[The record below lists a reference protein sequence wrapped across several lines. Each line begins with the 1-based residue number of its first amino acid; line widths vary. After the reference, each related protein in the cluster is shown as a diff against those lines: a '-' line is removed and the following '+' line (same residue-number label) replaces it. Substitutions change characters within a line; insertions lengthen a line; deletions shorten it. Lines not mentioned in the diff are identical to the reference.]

1 MIMFWMHCLDL
12 AINSYTR
19 NNHLDLSV
27 NFADF
32 EKVLLSSSSLMN
44 ASLWEIYYSK
54 GLMFSEES
62 KEYWRLPDLK
72 PLPVLAALPTP
83 WKRRASIGITEAN
96 SDRMLRF
103 AFTVVQKHLTSP
115 NTRRGFIIKH
125 ALSSLQ
131 STTQRV
137 RASNPTIAP
146 YSETQAYFWI
156 QVVHAAF
163 ASIDA
168 IFIENSEQ
176 SPISASQLSYTNFQ
190 NLYSISPTLW
200 REHYSKKRWTSIEAR
215 IAFTTPDLKPLP
227 NFIKPESTGLT
238 HICFNGDMERKL
250 LNVSPE
256 LPSAEELAFLSSLIN
271 EEARTIPRPIPSEI
285 TSHAH
290 LLLLLY
296 ERLVLLKSKGPNE
309 KVSQGRST
317 IIDQLSGYHAD
328 SATRITFWYEMVM
341 KALSQLQ
348 QDEQSFHDSF
358 DGFLR
363 SNQHL
368 AYENLPFCYYSQ
380 ELWNS
385 RRAKNTFL
393 TPDRRSLTICE
404 VVETKDA
411 EKDWVVL

>member
-1 MIMFWMHCLDL
+1 MFWMHFLDL
-12 AINSYTR
+12 AINSYTGR
-19 NNHLDLSV
+19 NHLDQSV
-27 NFADF
+27 CFADF
-32 EKVLLSSSSLMN
+32 EKVLLSFPSLMN

-54 GLMFSEES
+54 GLMFSEQS
-62 KEYWRLPDLK
+62 KDYWRLPDLK
-72 PLPVLAALPTP
+72 PLPMLTASPTP
-83 WKRRASIGITEAN
+83 QKGKTSIGITEAN

-168 IFIENSEQ
+168 ISIENSGK

-190 NLYSISPTLW
+190 SLYSISPTLW
-200 REHYSKKRWTSIEAR
+200 REHYSKKRWASIEAR

-227 NFIKPESTGLT
+227 NFIKPKSTGLT
-238 HICFNGDMERKL
+238 HICFNGEMERKP
-250 LNVSPE
+250 LNISPE

-296 ERLVLLKSKGPNE
+296 ERSVQFKSNGPDE
-309 KVSQGRST
+309 KVSQPRST

-328 SATRITFWYEMVM
+328 STTRITFWYEMVM
-341 KALSQLQ
+341 KAVSKVEE
-348 QDEQSFHDSF
+348 DEPSSHDSF

-368 AYENLPFCYYSQ
+368 AYEDLPFCYYSQ
-380 ELWNS
+380 ELWDS
-385 RRAKNTFL
+385 RKTTNIFL
-393 TPDRRSLTICE
+393 APDRRSLTICE
-404 VVETKDA
+404 VMETKDA
-411 EKDWVVL
+411 EKDWIVV

>member
-1 MIMFWMHCLDL
+1 MFWMHCLDL
-12 AINSYTR
+12 AISSYK
-19 NNHLDLSV
+19 NNKLDRSV
-27 NFADF
+27 CFADF
-32 EKVLLSSSSLMN
+32 ERVLLSSPSLMN
-44 ASLWEIYYSK
+44 SSMWEIHYSK

-72 PLPVLAALPTP
+72 PLPALAASPTP
-83 WKRRASIGITEAN
+83 RRRGASIEITETD
-96 SDRMLRF
+96 SERMLRF
-103 AFTVVQKHLTSP
+103 AFTVVQRYLTDP
-115 NTRRGFIIKH
+115 KNTRRGFIIKH

-137 RASNPTIAP
+137 RATNPTIAP

-163 ASIDA
+163 AS
-168 IFIENSEQ
+168 FIENSEK

-190 NLYSISPTLW
+190 TLYNISPTMW

-227 NFIKPESTGLT
+227 NFIKPESTELT
-238 HICFNGDMERKL
+238 HIDFNGDTEQKL
-250 LNVSPE
+250 LNVRPE
-256 LPSAEELAFLSSLIN
+256 LPSAEELAFLTSLIN
-271 EEARTIPRPIPSEI
+271 EEAGTIPRPISSEI

-296 ERLVLLKSKGPNE
+296 YKCFATFKLKESHG
-309 KVSQGRST
+309 KVFQNRST

-328 SATRITFWYEMVM
+328 SRTYITFWYEMVM
-341 KALSQLQ
+341 KAACKVE
-348 QDEQSFHDSF
+348 QDEQSSHDSF

-380 ELWNS
+380 ELWDNWK
-385 RRAKNTFL
+385 AKNTFL
-393 TPDRRSLTICE
+393 APDRRSLAICE
-404 VVETKDA
+404 AVETEDA
-411 EKDWVVL
+411 EKEWIVV

>member
-1 MIMFWMHCLDL
+1 MFWMHFLDL

-19 NNHLDLSV
+19 SNHLDQSV
-27 NFADF
+27 RFAEF
-32 EKVLLSSSSLMN
+32 EKLLLSSPSLMN
-44 ASLWEIYYSK
+44 ASLWETYYSRA
-54 GLMFSEES
+54 LMFSEES
-62 KEYWRLPDLK
+62 KDYWRLPDLK
-72 PLPVLAALPTP
+72 PLPMLTAPPTP
-83 WKRRASIGITEAN
+83 QKRRASIGIIDTD

-115 NTRRGFIIKH
+115 NSCRGFIIKH

-156 QVVHAAF
+156 RVVHAAF
-163 ASIDA
+163 AFIDA
-168 IFIENSEQ
+168 IHIEDSEK

-190 NLYSISPTLW
+190 NLYSLSPTLW
-200 REHYSKKRWTSIEAR
+200 REHFSKKRWTSIEAR
-215 IAFTTPDLKPLP
+215 ITFIPPDLKPLP
-227 NFIKPESTGLT
+227 NFMKPKSTGLT
-238 HICFNGDMERKL
+238 HICFNGEVERKL
-250 LNVSPE
+250 INVSPE

-296 ERLVLLKSKGPNE
+296 EHLVPLKSNGPDG
-309 KVSQGRST
+309 KVSQDWST
-317 IIDQLSGYHAD
+317 TIDQLSGHHAH
-328 SATRITFWYEMVM
+328 STTHITFWYEMVM
-341 KALSQLQ
+341 KAVSKVQE
-348 QDEQSFHDSF
+348 DEPSSHDSF
-358 DGFLR
+358 DKFLR

-380 ELWNS
+380 ELWDS
-385 RRAKNTFL
+385 QKAKNTFL
-393 TPDRRSLTICE
+393 APDRRTLTICE
-404 VVETKDA
+404 IVETKDA
-411 EKDWVVL
+411 ERDWIVV